1 MNVFW
6 NRKRSSCLQDVSVME
21 VDNGYW
27 MRIHV
32 KSSKRRKTPSSVTYV
47 THFRNT
53 RYLVVTAMKTAT
65 AKYML
70 QVTCQ
75 KRRVIQW
82 TFTLC
87 GFSWCDIPFSICRHL
102 KTPWIVPEYRNCP
115 WEATVWNPWRNL
127 QSTKIIGCVMWQSWL
142 SHPAVVVVVDGTPT
156 PTLSMVSRPRHC
168 RPWHFKF
175 ARISLSRFVDLQGS
189 QETPPR
195 ISDEVSRKRSGKTL
209 FLASHIQRSY
219 SQEPLSSQQQCSDLV
234 KLFSQLAGCAAELD
248 CQIVCEDESEMIAR
262 NSLLDEQF
270 GSFVQPTLEKYEFK
284 VSNGRGVLVR
294 LFLFFSGVL
303 LDGKMTVCSAF
314 VLQLETTFKGIQYA
328 PRMAFGDD
336 LFECRVKFEGRNV
349 LEGIRELGESGIA
362 EVPMPKHMRRIPTL
376 GRSILVLRDKKR
388 VPERQSL
395 DETTWIKCNMFF
407 FFSDYA
413 PPPRKWKC
421 APINC
426 DFTKRK
432 KTCACRQKRTTVLKM

>member
-1 MNVFW
+1 M
-6 NRKRSSCLQDVSVME
+6 
-21 VDNGYW
+21 
-27 MRIHV
+27 
-32 KSSKRRKTPSSVTYV
+32 
-47 THFRNT
+47 
-53 RYLVVTAMKTAT
+53 
-65 AKYML
+65 
-70 QVTCQ
+70 
-75 KRRVIQW
+75 
-82 TFTLC
+82 
-87 GFSWCDIPFSICRHL
+87 
-102 KTPWIVPEYRNCP
+102 
-115 WEATVWNPWRNL
+115 
-127 QSTKIIGCVMWQSWL
+127 
-142 SHPAVVVVVDGTPT
+142 
-156 PTLSMVSRPRHC
+156 
-168 RPWHFKF
+168 
-175 ARISLSRFVDLQGS
+175 QGS

-395 DETTWIKCNMFF
+395 DETT
-407 FFSDYA
+407 
-413 PPPRKWKC
+413 
-421 APINC
+421 
-426 DFTKRK
+426 
-432 KTCACRQKRTTVLKM
+432 